1 MTPGHDHVSRLREET
16 FRLLDP
22 RFEGI
27 EKEIRGLY
35 SMLLQ
40 TFGQIE
46 QRLREARDVDLTPA
60 VRVLTEGFQTEIG
73 RQAENLSSLEQFV
86 SEVRRLETQEEILG
100 LLLDRAHRHAPCLAL
115 FATRGERIQGWS
127 SRGYDEETAAGI
139 GSYTSSTANPL
150 FAKVL
155 GSHGRTVFND
165 LCDAPG
171 LAELLSPGARRP
183 WHFFPMTTLGRSV
196 ALLVA
201 AGTDEATP
209 HPEMISL
216 VVEFAGLRIE
226 NLALR
231 ILREMDAAAAPT
243 PSIPR
248 VEIPRPL
255 VPVPEPGAEEPAPET
270 EEATPPAEVPVAQEE
285 QPPLDHATLEEVPQ
299 EPQVEPAAAEV
310 ETPVVPETAPSVVA
324 QAGDDIPQPP
334 TAEEVPAALLS
345 GLEISEPAA
354 EPVAVEEA
362 APEPS
367 QPPAPAL
374 AEVPAGPVEVPA
386 ESAIKPQ
393 LVTTDE
399 SQRFAEEERLHSDA
413 KRFARLL
420 VSEIKLYNEQRVL
433 EGRENRDIYVRLKR
447 DIDRSR
453 EMYQKRVAP
462 TVSRKID
469 YFHDELIRILGDN
482 DPSHLG
488 SDYPGPL
495 VES

>member
-1 MTPGHDHVSRLREET
+1 MTPGHDHVNRLREET

-35 SMLLQ
+35 AMLLQ

-60 VRVLTEGFQTEIG
+60 VRVLTEGFQAEIG

-100 LLLDRAHRHAPCLAL
+100 LLLDRAHRHAPRLAL

-127 SRGYDEETAAGI
+127 SRGYDEETTAGI

-150 FAKVL
+150 FARVL
-155 GSHGRTVFND
+155 GSHGWTVFDD

-171 LAELLSPGARRP
+171 LAELLSPGTKRP

-231 ILREMDAAAAPT
+231 ILREMEAAAAPRVPAPT
-243 PSIPR
+243 PSAPR
-248 VEIPRPL
+248 IEIPRPL
-255 VPVPEPGAEEPAPET
+255 VPVPEPWVEEPAPET
-270 EEATPPAEVPVAQEE
+270 EEASAPAEAPVAQEV
-285 QPPLDHATLEEVPQ
+285 QPPLEHAALQELPQ

-310 ETPVVPETAPSVVA
+310 ETPLIPETAPSVVA
-324 QAGDDIPQPP
+324 QVDEELPQPP
-334 TAEEVPAALLS
+334 AAEVVPAALLS
-345 GLEISEPAA
+345 GLEIAEPA
-354 EPVAVEEA
+354 EPVAVEQA

-374 AEVPAGPVEVPA
+374 AEVPAEP
-386 ESAIKPQ
+386 AIKPQ

-420 VSEIKLYNEQRVL
+420 VSEIKLYNEQRVH

-453 EMYQKRVAP
+453 EMYQKRVSP
-462 TVSRKID
+462 TVSRKVD